1 MTKHSKRRDDV
12 RNATVNASMITLT
25 MGAAIGLGTLGGCA
39 KRAMGPGDVAGRY
52 IVAVCDAD
60 MAATALGGGGTG
72 DLGERPADAR
82 DTLTVVAL
90 PLREPQTDF
99 AQVEVSNSALG
110 PPTMVD
116 VTPDGRLAFVVESRK
131 SGPSDAKSL
140 SELPVGE
147 NLAFVD
153 LSSPM
158 SPKVIG
164 TVYVGEEPTAVA
176 VHPRE
181 RLVAVVN
188 RTPRQQIVM
197 LAFNA
202 DGQVTGEP
210 MAWPLFGLDDDSAHA
225 TCLAWRPRG
234 DALAVTMPERNEVM
248 FYKFKMDEDG
258 AATLNPWGG
267 PVSVGKFPYSGAFTP
282 DGKFFISTD
291 MQWGKDVD
299 GFNVGAPAGQL
310 TVIRLDDSAGGSGGA
325 HRVVSTAGVGVS
337 PEGLAISNDGRL
349 VATSNLLRS
358 FLPDGDPRAT
368 TEGSLSLLTLSPAT
382 GELTLVGEFPIA
394 AMPAGITF
402 DSKDQFLAV
411 TQFRSFDPAATTGEL
426 SFWQVDRSGD
436 RPTLRQ
442 MDFFVGLG
450 QGPHGVLIIR

>member
-1 MTKHSKRRDDV
+1 MNGMKKTAMTV
-12 RNATVNASMITLT
+12 LAC
-25 MGAAIGLGTLGGCA
+25 GAAISASVLGGCA
-39 KRAMGPGDVAGRY
+39 GKPSGPGDVAGRF

-60 MAATALGGGGTG
+60 MAATAFSTG
-72 DLGERPADAR
+72 DLGERPMHAK

-90 PLREPQTDF
+90 PLKEPQTEF

-110 PPTMVD
+110 PPTMLD
-116 VTPDGRLAFVVESRK
+116 VSRDGRLAFVVESRK
-131 SGPSDAKSL
+131 GATGSARSL

-147 NLAFVD
+147 NLAVVD
-153 LSSPM
+153 LSTPL
-158 SPKVIG
+158 SPKVVG

-176 VHPRE
+176 VHPKDS
-181 RLVAVVN
+181 LVAVVN
-188 RTPRQQIVM
+188 RTPRQQVVM
-197 LAFNA
+197 LPFNR
-202 DGQVTGEP
+202 DGQITGEP
-210 MAWPLFGLDDDSAHA
+210 MAWPLFGLDDDGARA
-225 TCLAWRPRG
+225 TCVAWRPQG
-234 DALAVTMPERNEVM
+234 DALAVTLPERNEVM
-248 FYKFKMDEDG
+248 FYRFKLDDDG
-258 AATLNPWGG
+258 SATLLPWGT
-267 PVSVGKFPYSGAFTP
+267 PVKVGKFPYSGAFTP

-291 MQWGKDVD
+291 LQWGQDVD

-310 TVIRLDDSAGGSGGA
+310 TSIRLDDAGA
-325 HRVVSTAGVGVS
+325 HRVVSTAGVGIS

-358 FLPDGDPRAT
+358 FLPEGDPRAT
-368 TEGSLSLLTLSPAT
+368 REGSLSLLTFSPAT
-382 GELTLVGEFPIA
+382 GELTLAGEFPIN

-426 SFWQVDRSGD
+426 SFWRVNRDGST
-436 RPTLRQ
+436 PSLEQ

>member
-1 MTKHSKRRDDV
+1 MMTIK
-12 RNATVNASMITLT
+12 NAAVLSLLCGAAMGASM
-25 MGAAIGLGTLGGCA
+25 LGGCA
-39 KRAMGPGDVAGRY
+39 GKPTGPGDVAGRY

-60 MAATALGGGGTG
+60 MAATAFSTG
-72 DLGERPADAR
+72 DLGERPMDSR

-90 PLREPQTDF
+90 PLKEPQTEF

-110 PPTMVD
+110 PPMMLD
-116 VTPDGRLAFVVESRK
+116 VSRDGRLAFVVESRK
-131 SGPSDAKSL
+131 PAEPGARSL

-147 NLAFVD
+147 NLAIVD
-153 LSSPM
+153 LSTPM
-158 SPKVIG
+158 SPRLIG

-176 VHPRE
+176 VHPGE
-181 RLVAVVN
+181 NLVAVVN

-197 LAFNA
+197 LPFNP
-202 DGQVTGEP
+202 DGQISGEP
-210 MAWPLFGLDDDSAHA
+210 MAWPMFGLDDDSARA
-225 TCLAWRPRG
+225 TCIAWRPQG
-234 DALAVTMPERNEVM
+234 DAIAVTLPERNEVM
-248 FYKFKMDEDG
+248 FYRFRMAEDG
-258 AATLNPWGG
+258 AATLLPWGK
-267 PVSVGKFPYSGAFTP
+267 PVAVGKFPYSGAFTP

-291 MQWGKDVD
+291 LQWGADVD

-310 TVIRLDDSAGGSGGA
+310 TSIRVEENGT
-325 HRVVSTAGVGVS
+325 HRVVSTAGVGIS
-337 PEGLAISNDGRL
+337 PEGLAISNDGRM

-368 TEGSLSLLTLSPAT
+368 REGSLSLLTFSPAT
-382 GELTLVGEFPIA
+382 GELTLAGEFPIN

-426 SFWQVDRSGD
+426 SFWRVNRDGAT
-436 RPTLRQ
+436 PTLEQ